1 MANGKTGRLDKKALW
16 IWEGYLLL
24 AALLPAAGSVVLACL
39 PIPVWISWAFTG
51 LWWALWLFFAVFFLP
66 VMHKRFSYRM
76 TGDRLEVH
84 TGVIYTHH
92 KAMPV
97 SSVKYLSTFDGPFE
111 RLCGLTN
118 LMVFAA
124 GSFVVLAGLTKEQE
138 AELRR
143 RLLKNG

>member
-1 MANGKTGRLDKKALW
+1 MANGKTGRLDKKSPLDM
-16 IWEGYLLL
+16 GRLS
-24 AALLPAAGSVVLACL
+24 PAGSAVACGRQRGIGMPAHSGMDQL
-39 PIPVWISWAFTG
+39 G
-51 LWWALWLFFAVFFLP
+51 LHRPLGALWLFFAVFFLP

>member
-1 MANGKTGRLDKKALW
+1 MNGKRFCSRISCGIIKVGRYGGEARQTARPDGWDKKALW

-39 PIPVWISWAFTG
+39 PIPAWISWAFTG
-51 LWWALWLFFAVFFLP
+51 LWGALWLFFAVFFLP

-97 SSVKYLSTFDGPFE
+97 SSVKYLSTFDGS
-111 RLCGLTN
+111 
-118 LMVFAA
+118 V
-124 GSFVVLAGLTKEQE
+124 
-138 AELRR
+138 
-143 RLLKNG
+143 

>member
-1 MANGKTGRLDKKALW
+1 MA
-16 IWEGYLLL
+16 
-24 AALLPAAGSVVLACL
+24 V
-39 PIPVWISWAFTG
+39 
-51 LWWALWLFFAVFFLP
+51 FAVFFLP

>member
-1 MANGKTGRLDKKALW
+1 
-16 IWEGYLLL
+16 
-24 AALLPAAGSVVLACL
+24 
-39 PIPVWISWAFTG
+39 
-51 LWWALWLFFAVFFLP
+51 
-66 VMHKRFSYRM
+66 MHKRFSYRM

-143 RLLKNG
+143 RLLKNGMNQEGTLWKNGPIRSQSWSLSPNICSCCSSPCCGGCSTC

>member
-1 MANGKTGRLDKKALW
+1 M
-16 IWEGYLLL
+16 
-24 AALLPAAGSVVLACL
+24 VLACL

-51 LWWALWLFFAVFFLP
+51 LWGALWLFFAVFFLP